1 MCFSYIYFFTDYNI
15 PDDLKKGCCDVYSI
29 HLDENGYTDTNDC
42 HGFSITFPSGILLS
56 NQTITLTIGVMLYGP
71 FLFPDNVVPVSPI
84 LWVCGDSSDVKLL
97 KNAKVVLP
105 HYLDIDEKNDRGI
118 EMLFMKAHVNHY
130 CYVNNKIRYIFESMG
145 DAAILDGQ
153 NAELFTSHFCCICL
167 AVKVS
172 NAVKERMLYRMTLF
186 RDKANSSYVFAVT
199 YFLKTCIQVNSMQHL
214 ELVLRLFKYLSYV
227 VFEKT
232 VQRYGLCT
240 EI

>member
-1 MCFSYIYFFTDYNI
+1 
-15 PDDLKKGCCDVYSI
+15 
-29 HLDENGYTDTNDC
+29 
-42 HGFSITFPSGILLS
+42 
-56 NQTITLTIGVMLYGP
+56 
-71 FLFPDNVVPVSPI
+71 
-84 LWVCGDSSDVKLL
+84 
-97 KNAKVVLP
+97 
-105 HYLDIDEKNDRGI
+105 
-118 EMLFMKAHVNHY
+118 MLFMKAHVNHH

-214 ELVLRLFKYLSYV
+214 ELVLRLFVYLSYI